1 MDQNQVQQSIMDEL
15 GLGDLPQA
23 KQEELLIKMTEVI
36 LKRMFV
42 ETMDK
47 LSEQD
52 QDEYA
57 HLIDNQAAPE
67 EVENF
72 LKSKISNYDE
82 MLQKIVTDFK
92 EEMKKE
98 I

>member
-1 MDQNQVQQSIMDEL
+1 MDQNQVRQSIMDDL
-15 GLGDLPQA
+15 GLSDLPQE

-47 LSEQD
+47 LNASD
-52 QDEYA
+52 QDKYA
-57 HLIDNQAAPE
+57 QMIDNQATPE

-72 LKSKISNYDE
+72 LKGKISNYDE
-82 MLQKIVTDFK
+82 MLQKIVADFK